1 MEHPWQFTKMWQYFD
16 YDTDAIYTYSEQIA
30 DFPDEQKEAVYQDIA
45 GRMRNYILF
54 LLPQPAVLNQ
64 FVGIIINDI
73 YRTMNRAVRYTW
85 KQQEYLNATA
95 MVVINTLEEQGV
107 SVHFGTSNSFGNAYG
122 VKALFNAFWED
133 CGIRQIDVYNLA
145 EKLAQRELSTHEEL
159 EEEYKKNKDEVLSV
173 IRNAVG
179 KFNEAGR
186 SYALIIPFGT
196 EEDFSV
202 MTDTAGSPGYINVYK
217 VQDAEDSKY
226 VAFDYTPPTEA

>member
-1 MEHPWQFTKMWQYFD
+1 
-16 YDTDAIYTYSEQIA
+16 
-30 DFPDEQKEAVYQDIA
+30 
-45 GRMRNYILF
+45 MRNYILF
-54 LLPQPAVLNQ
+54 LLPQPVVLNQ

-95 MVVINTLEEQGV
+95 MIVINTLEEQGI

-133 CGIRQIDVYNLA
+133 CGIRQIDVYSLA
-145 EKLAQRELSTHEEL
+145 EKLAQRELSSHEEL
-159 EEEYKKNKDEVLSV
+159 EEEYQKNKDEVLSIIGEV
-173 IRNAVG
+173 VS
-179 KFNEAGR
+179 KFNEANR

-196 EEDFSV
+196 EEEFNV
-202 MTDTAGSPGYINVYK
+202 MTNTSGQPGYINVYK

-226 VAFDYTPPTEA
+226 VGFEYTPPAEA